1 MAGPRNRK
9 YVITNKREVEQSKSG
24 SNIGKHA
31 WTHDHKINFDACTTL
46 DKATYQYGAKL
57 ESSWHTQTI
66 LNSDNNAQH

>member
-31 WTHDHKINFDACTTL
+31 WTQTL

-57 ESSWHTQTI
+57 ESSWHTQAI